1 MRGLVARPSGQ
12 ALVEFAL
19 VFPVFLIIL
28 FGIVDFGRAIYAYN
42 TLANAAREGARIAI
56 VNQIQT
62 SPDCSP
68 NKPIENPLAP
78 QWSIKTCAA
87 RSAISL
93 GVTDTDVTVS
103 FAPPPGATFSCSPV
117 VKVECVAT
125 VTVEYSYTAITP
137 VIGAIVG
144 AIPMSSTSQ
153 VPVERVF
160 P

>member
-1 MRGLVARPSGQ
+1 MRRREHGSSGQ

-42 TLANAAREGARIAI
+42 TLANAAREGARVAI

-62 SPDCSP
+62 SPACSTS
-68 NKPIENPLAP
+68 KPIEDPLNP

-87 RSAISL
+87 RSAVSL
-93 GVTDTDVTVS
+93 GIPETDVTVS
-103 FAPPPGATFSCSPV
+103 YAPPPGATFTCSPTV
-117 VKVECVAT
+117 RVGCLAT

-144 AIPMSSTSQ
+144 AIPMSSTSE